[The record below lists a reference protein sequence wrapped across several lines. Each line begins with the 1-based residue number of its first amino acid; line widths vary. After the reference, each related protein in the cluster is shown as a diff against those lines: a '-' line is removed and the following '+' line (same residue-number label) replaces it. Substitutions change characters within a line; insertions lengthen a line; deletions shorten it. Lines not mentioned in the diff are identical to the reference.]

1 MSLGQDIPVHV
12 EGELQPGQIEF
23 IQACLPPLTAGDY
36 QLAWKQQVIGVASGT
51 PPAYQGTQAFKVAGP
66 RFTLPADSVQSVY
79 PPASQSGNFADVMP
93 HIVLNRA
100 TLPWER
106 SLPGGDGTTP
116 WLALLLLTDDE
127 LAGAGVKSVPVSG
140 LLHPDNG
147 AQGPAI
153 APASLLPGEGESLCN
168 VIDLPAALFG
178 ALAPALQ
185 EVPLLCHARKVNT
198 GDKEELGINADGTFS
213 VVIGNRLVPARSTT
227 ETVYTA
233 LLVSLE
239 GWSAQLPGYAADG
252 STPVGHTGAASQ
264 LRLCVLATWGFR
276 ASPGVG
282 SFSGLMR
289 NLSRPGGIGM
299 LVYPHDA
306 DVGNPDAQ
314 TALDIGFV
322 PLVNA
327 TRAGEETTSWYR
339 GPLSP
344 APTNP
349 AAVKGA
355 KYSDTFIRYDP
366 ATGLFDQSYAV
377 AWQIGR
383 LLGLSDAAFARAM
396 FDWRRG
402 VMQQQYANHAERAL
416 QARLP
421 GDPALA
427 RLAAPRHPDVAPALQ
442 HKAALFDVARRYLLD
457 AGDGAPT
464 LPKVIPHARRADA
477 LRSKALRRPPVRR
490 ALTDD
495 EVLGDPLLQ
504 LIDDV
509 LGGRS

>member
-1 MSLGQDIPVHV
+1 MSMGNDIPVYV
-12 EGELQPGQIEF
+12 EGELQPGQIAF
-23 IQACLPPLTAGDY
+23 IQSCRPPLTAGDY
-36 QLAWKQQVIGVASGT
+36 QLAWQQQVVGVTSGA
-51 PPAYQGTQAFKVAGP
+51 PPVYQGKQAFKVSGP

-106 SLPGGDGTTP
+106 PLPGAGGETP
-116 WLALLLLTDDE
+116 WLALLLLTDAE
-127 LAGAGVKSVPVSG
+127 LAGAGATSVPVSQ
-140 LLHPDNG
+140 LLHPANG
-147 AQGPAI
+147 VQGPAI
-153 APASLLPGEGESLCN
+153 DPATLLPGEAESLCN
-168 VIDLPAALFG
+168 VIDLPAALFA
-178 ALAPALQ
+178 ALAPTLQ

-198 GDKEELGINADGTFS
+198 GNKEELGITADGTFS
-213 VVIGNRLVPARSTT
+213 VVIGNRLIPAQSAT
-227 ETVYTA
+227 ETIYTA

-239 GWSAQLPGYAADG
+239 GWGAQLPAYAAA
-252 STPVGHTGAASQ
+252 GAAPPGHAGAAPQ
-264 LRLCVLATWGFR
+264 LRLCVLASWGFR

-299 LVYPHDA
+299 LAYPHAA

-314 TALDIGFV
+314 TAFDIGFV
-322 PLVNA
+322 PLVNN

-349 AAVKGA
+349 AAVA
-355 KYSDTFIRYDP
+355 PARVSDTLIRYDP

-402 VMQQQYANHAERAL
+402 LMRSQFADQAQRAL
-416 QARLP
+416 LSRLP

-427 RLAAPRHPDVAPALQ
+427 RLAAPRHPDVAPALL
-442 HKAALFDVARRYLLD
+442 HKATLFDVARTYLLD
-457 AGDGAPT
+457 PGDGTPT

-477 LRSKALRRPPVRR
+477 LRSQALRRPPVLR

-495 EVLGDPLLQ
+495 EALGDPLLQ
-504 LIDDV
+504 LIDDL